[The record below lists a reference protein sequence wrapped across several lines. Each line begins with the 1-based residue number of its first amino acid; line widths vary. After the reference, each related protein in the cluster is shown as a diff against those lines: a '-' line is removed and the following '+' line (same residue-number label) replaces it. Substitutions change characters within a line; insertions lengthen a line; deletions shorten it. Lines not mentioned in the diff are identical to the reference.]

1 MRRLMWLTG
10 LLLAWSVS
18 AASAAPYLYDV
29 QPGVTVVGWNRLS
42 PDAQTMLQQVLSASP
57 RSLTPWLRVITV
69 DGSTIPEPLASE
81 TCAPNN
87 EFLYAGPCRFNAWS
101 STSGGENPFP
111 DDAPESVWVNGFVA
125 VVNHEYAHQI
135 GHGTAVEQAWVDGLI
150 VEAGDDPQHY
160 LHYRSMVEWGYFRRN
175 PQEFVA
181 SLWNQWGTC
190 SRCTLRLALARW
202 DAGNPHPL
210 NQVILL
216 LALSGFRHGYL
227 DDDGAGSVVAHRI
240 QDEVPIPEFW
250 SVRPWRCDGP
260 VTITGPTFRVGVTL
274 DRACRVTKV
283 MEREGL

>member
-1 MRRLMWLTG
+1 MRRLTWLTG

-18 AASAAPYLYDV
+18 TVSAAPYLHDV
-29 QPGVTVVGWNRLS
+29 QPGLTVVGWHRLS
-42 PDAQTMLQQVLSASP
+42 ADAQTMLAGFLRASP

-81 TCAPNN
+81 TCAPNG
-87 EFLYAGPCRFNAWS
+87 EVLYKGPCGFNVWS

-111 DDAPESVWVNGFVA
+111 DDAPESLWVNGFVA

-135 GHGTAVEQAWVDGLI
+135 GHGTAVEQGWVDGLL
-150 VEAGDDPQHY
+150 VEAGDEPMHY
-160 LHYRSMVEWGYFRRN
+160 LRSMVEPGYFRRN

-181 SLWNQWGTC
+181 SAWNQWGVC
-190 SRCTLRLALARW
+190 SICTLRLALSRW

-210 NQVILL
+210 NQVMLL

-227 DDDGAGSVVAHRI
+227 DDDEIGAVMAHRI
-240 QDEVPIPEFW
+240 QGEVPVPEFW

-260 VTITGPTFRVGVTL
+260 VTISGPGSVVRLELT
-274 DRACRVTKV
+274 AQCRVTAV
-283 MEREGL
+283 TEREGL